1 MNAYINVEYN
11 KDSPEYVSNGV
22 YYIAGITWSTLWAYK
37 KIKPYFSTMNTPTIN
52 SNHSILMTKMGY
64 PSINTIP
71 DIGSY
76 EQVKAFPIISI
87 EFFLNDINTV
97 L

>member
-1 MNAYINVEYN
+1 MNARIDVEYS
-11 KDSPEYVSNGV
+11 KDSPEYLENGV

-37 KIKPYFSTMNTPTIN
+37 KTKPYFSTMNTPTIN
-52 SNHSILMTKMGY
+52 THHSTLMTRMGY

-71 DIGSY
+71 DIASY
-76 EQVKAFPIISI
+76 DYVKAFPVMSI
-87 EFFLNDINTV
+87 DFFFNEINPT